1 MAKILLVAQKLT
13 PTVVKLTTALRH
25 QQHAVTVM
33 TSRDEDANLP
43 EGIELLRPF
52 RRWSFTEG
60 LRVLPI
66 LYGMNPQIVHLVLED
81 DRLNAAQ
88 TILSLAA
95 KALPHA
101 VLTTSLL
108 HIRQG
113 LRRRN
118 PVRYLLQESDI
129 VTCPSVESLGALR
142 GLRVRTRRQGRGIL
156 PPVLD
161 FDEAEDLMER
171 SSAGA
176 DLVRRLQAMPFVV
189 IPLTEPDF
197 DPHRPAFRRFQV
209 MASHRHV
216 VLLGSLSGWSLR
228 ERKRFQEWTRRRG
241 LEGQWTVTGEL
252 SRPDLRRLLSKAEAL
267 VLAGKNLSPRE
278 TTEYFLHALQA
289 GTTLVLDQKQA
300 ALHSELWR
308 DGGNCW
314 ILSPDDLAN
323 RLLWLMSKDDLRL
336 PQSLPEDVQLQR
348 DLIDAPLNELNRLYN
363 KALSQ
368 KHYP

>member
-1 MAKILLVAQKLT
+1 MAKILLVAQNLT
-13 PTVVKLTTALRH
+13 PTVAKLTTALRH
-25 QQHAVTVM
+25 QQHQVTVM
-33 TSRDEDANLP
+33 TSRNEDAALP
-43 EGIELLRPF
+43 DGVELLRPF
-52 RRWSFTEG
+52 RRWSVAEG
-60 LRVLPI
+60 LRVLPL
-66 LYGMNPQIVHLVLED
+66 LYGLNPQIVHMVLED
-81 DRLNAAQ
+81 DRLNPAQ
-88 TILSLAA
+88 IVLSLAA
-95 KALPHA
+95 KALPHG

-129 VTCPSVESLGALR
+129 VTCPSVETLGALR
-142 GLRVRTRRQGRGIL
+142 GLRVRARRQGRGIL

-161 FDEAEDLMER
+161 FNDEENLLER

-176 DLVRRLQAMPFVV
+176 DLVRRLQGSPFVV
-189 IPLTEPDF
+189 VPLTEPDF
-197 DPHRPAFRRFQV
+197 APHRQGFRRFQV

-216 VLLGSLSGWSLR
+216 VLLGSLSGWTLR
-228 ERKRFQEWTRRRG
+228 ERKRFHAWT
-241 LEGQWTVTGEL
+241 LEQGVGDRWTVTGEL

-267 VLAGKNLSPRE
+267 VLAGKSLSPLE

-289 GTTLVLDQKQA
+289 GTTLVLDQKQSA
-300 ALHSELWR
+300 IHSELWR
-308 DGGNCW
+308 DGENCW
-314 ILSPDDLAN
+314 ILSTDDLVS
-323 RLLWLMSKDDLRL
+323 RLQSLMAKADLKL
-336 PQSLPEDVQLQR
+336 PQPLPADIQLQR